1 MTERGQLAYETES
14 VRLYPAKTFY
24 QALLH
29 QPEDVRQS
37 LQMKRLGLLL
47 RQLHPHE
54 EQLLLDVS
62 GTSVTNADFKIRAKL
77 HSQQPVP
84 DEVRKKVE
92 LLEAAALGEE
102 DGILFQRSDFEQKT
116 VDSVYWL
123 LNELRPEFEQRRK
136 AAIGEYCRE
145 IGIFDSDED
154 SGDGSDDEGDGG
166 GSAGHHGRKP
176 FGRNITIPN
185 VSKL

>member
-84 DEVRKKVE
+84 DEVRKK
-92 LLEAAALGEE
+92 LN
-102 DGILFQRSDFEQKT
+102 
-116 VDSVYWL
+116 YW
-123 LNELRPEFEQRRK
+123 RPPH
-136 AAIGEYCRE
+136 
-145 IGIFDSDED
+145 S
-154 SGDGSDDEGDGG
+154 
-166 GSAGHHGRKP
+166 GRKMEYSSSGAISNKRP
-176 FGRNITIPN
+176 LTRSIGF
-185 VSKL
+185 